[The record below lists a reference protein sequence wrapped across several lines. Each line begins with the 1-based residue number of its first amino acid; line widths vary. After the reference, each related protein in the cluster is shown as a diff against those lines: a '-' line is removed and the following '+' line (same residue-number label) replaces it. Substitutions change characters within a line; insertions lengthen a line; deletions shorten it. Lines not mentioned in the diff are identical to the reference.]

1 MMEKRQSGVRG
12 KAKANWGLIRKL
24 AGGAF
29 IVLVLALLGYAVT
42 QVEWGDVLV
51 AMRQVSART
60 IIVAASIALTSYL
73 VYSCFDLIGKW
84 YTGHGLA
91 VWRSMMVGFISYAFT
106 MNMGS
111 PVGGIGLR
119 VRLYGK
125 QGLPVGV
132 VMRIMAL
139 SVTTNWLG
147 YVLLAGLVFVSG
159 RFTVPFASISVYIV
173 QIVGA
178 LMLMLA
184 AAYLWMCAYSTRRSW
199 TVRDH
204 EIELPSIRMA
214 GVQMTIAAVNWM
226 LMAGVIYVLLEQR
239 APYPLV
245 LGALLISAIAGAV
258 SHVPGGIGVLESVFV
273 AMVASAS
280 VSRPEVLG
288 AVLLY
293 RAVYYL
299 GPLVIAGAWYLGAE
313 AKIKK
318 PPKGKL
324 AGQEKPSES

>member
-1 MMEKRQSGVRG
+1 

-139 SVTTNWLG
+139 SV
-147 YVLLAGLVFVSG
+147 
-159 RFTVPFASISVYIV
+159 
-173 QIVGA
+173 
-178 LMLMLA
+178 
-184 AAYLWMCAYSTRRSW
+184 
-199 TVRDH
+199 
-204 EIELPSIRMA
+204 
-214 GVQMTIAAVNWM
+214 
-226 LMAGVIYVLLEQR
+226 
-239 APYPLV
+239 
-245 LGALLISAIAGAV
+245 
-258 SHVPGGIGVLESVFV
+258 
-273 AMVASAS
+273 
-280 VSRPEVLG
+280 
-288 AVLLY
+288 
-293 RAVYYL
+293 
-299 GPLVIAGAWYLGAE
+299 
-313 AKIKK
+313 
-318 PPKGKL
+318 
-324 AGQEKPSES
+324 